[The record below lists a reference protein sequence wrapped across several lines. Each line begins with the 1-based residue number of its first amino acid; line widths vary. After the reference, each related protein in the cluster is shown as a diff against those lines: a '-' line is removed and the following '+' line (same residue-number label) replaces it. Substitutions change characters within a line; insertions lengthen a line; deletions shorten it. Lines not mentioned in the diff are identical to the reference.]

1 MACPQ
6 AQHRHLGRGL
16 GRPSDCRVPVL
27 QTHAPPPGG
36 LAPRLPV
43 TPPPRHAA
51 LSLVVPTAALPHCPH
66 QNVTVLWPS
75 QLLPSLLCN
84 RITHALSTSVI
95 MSLRSHD
102 CTSLEFGT

>member
-1 MACPQ
+1 MPFRIAGC
-6 AQHRHLGRGL
+6 
-16 GRPSDCRVPVL
+16 SSF
-27 QTHAPPPGG
+27 QTHASPPGG

-43 TPPPRHAA
+43 PA
-51 LSLVVPTAALPHCPH
+51 AALPHCPH
-66 QNVTVLWPS
+66 QNVAVLWPS

-84 RITHALSTSVI
+84 RITHTLSTSVI